1 MVKASG
7 SFTVTASQAGD
18 STYAVAPDVT
28 ETLNVGKLS
37 QTIAFSPITDKSIG
51 DFDFDPGA
59 TSGSGL
65 PVTYTSS
72 APLIAS
78 VEGTTAGSQKI
89 KVRAAGTVTI
99 TASQAGD
106 SAYDPAPDANQ
117 TFTVGYYNLFSDSL
131 PGLSYGLMVIV
142 WIVIIHQQIPLP
154 MEQRSGHGKTA
165 LQAPIMQRREP
176 QQIVQLTRLM
186 D

>member
-28 ETLNVGKLS
+28 ESLNVGKLS

-59 TSGSGL
+59 TAGSGL

-78 VEGTTAGSQKI
+78 VEGTTGQSEN
-89 KVRAAGTVTI
+89 KVRICWYGYDNCITGWRFRVRPCPGCKSNIYWLVTI
-99 TASQAGD
+99 ICSQIH
-106 SAYDPAPDANQ
+106 
-117 TFTVGYYNLFSDSL
+117 FTD
-131 PGLSYGLMVIV
+131 
-142 WIVIIHQQIPLP
+142 
-154 MEQRSGHGKTA
+154 
-165 LQAPIMQRREP
+165 
-176 QQIVQLTRLM
+176 
-186 D
+186 